1 MDEERLKNGGT
12 VLTKKYFEEQL
23 ERIREIRISERNF
36 YQKLTDIYATALD
49 YDRNALTT
57 KDFFALSLSFCAS
70 THTLTLAISPLGKKL

>member
-36 YQKLTDIYATALD
+36 YQKLTDIYATSLD

-57 KDFFALSLSFCAS
+57 KKSSLQRCR
-70 THTLTLAISPLGKKL
+70 TRCTMPCIAIRRQS